1 MPRPRQV
8 EPAAL
13 ALRLQVAGP
22 QAAQDL
28 AAAFRVDRSNI
39 SRALARPEIAP
50 QLVRLGATRGTR
62 YALRRPVR
70 GLGDTFSVR
79 RVDVAGRAQEWA
91 QLIALHGGWQLC
103 WADPARAPE
112 WAGALFGLGGY
123 AEGFPFFLGDVRPQG
138 YLGRA
143 IGRGLSLSLN
153 LPPDPRGWSDDD
165 TLVYLQGAGDDLPG
179 DLVVGDVPL
188 RRVQDRVL
196 HAPET
201 LPAGERSVRYREL
214 ANAGASAIEAP
225 GSSVEGEQPKFLVTL
240 ADDNRAGDNAGDRPG
255 GARGDAVTPV
265 LVKFTDVLST
275 PTGRRWADLLVA
287 ESHALALLH
296 ARGEA
301 HAAPRLLEAGD
312 RFFLETPRY
321 DRVGLHGRRGV
332 VSLRALHNA
341 FHGPDA
347 TQWPAVAV
355 NLRARGLLDDAAV
368 RSIRL
373 RHAFGQLIGNTDMHF
388 GNLAFWLDDTLP
400 FRLAPAYDMLP
411 MLWAPTPGNATPAPD
426 FAPTPPMPADRELWQ
441 EAASWATDFWQ
452 RVADD
457 ARLSPG
463 FAAHARAAG
472 ETVTR
477 LRAHFAA

>member
-1 MPRPRQV
+1 MARPRQV
-8 EPAAL
+8 EPSAI
-13 ALRLQVAGP
+13 ALRLQAGGP
-22 QAAQDL
+22 QSAQVL

-39 SRALARPEIAP
+39 SRALVRPELAP
-50 QLVRLGATRGTR
+50 CLVRLGTTRGTN
-62 YALRRPVR
+62 YALRRSVR

-79 RVDVAGRAQEWA
+79 RIDAAGRAQEWA
-91 QLIALHGGWQLC
+91 QLIALHGGWQLR
-103 WADPARAPE
+103 WANPEHAPE
-112 WAGALFGLGGY
+112 WSGALLGLGGY
-123 AEGFPFFLGDVRPQG
+123 SEGFPFFLGEVRPQG

-165 TLVYLQGAGDDLPG
+165 TLVYLQGMGDDLPG

-196 HAPET
+196 HPLAA
-201 LPAGERSVRYREL
+201 LPAGERSARYREL
-214 ANAGASAIEAP
+214 ANTGSSAVEAP

-240 ADDNRAGDNAGDRPG
+240 ADEVEGDGNR
-255 GARGDAVTPV
+255 AVTPV
-265 LVKFTDVLST
+265 LVKFTDVLAT

-296 ARGEA
+296 AHGEA

-321 DRVGLHGRRGV
+321 DRVGLHGRCGV
-332 VSLRALHNA
+332 VSLRALHDA
-341 FHGPDA
+341 FDGPDGS
-347 TQWPAVAV
+347 QWTSVAAH
-355 NLRARGLLDDAAV
+355 LRARGLIDEAAL
-368 RSIRL
+368 RSIWL

-388 GNLAFWLDDTLP
+388 GNLAFWLDDALP

-411 MLWAPTPGNATPAPD
+411 MLWAPTPGNATPAPE
-426 FAPTPPMPADRELWQ
+426 FAPVPPLPADRELWL
-441 EAASWATDFWQ
+441 EAAGWAEEFWQ
-452 RVADD
+452 RVAAD

-472 ETVTR
+472 ATVAR